1 MADATKGRDVTAGVV
16 FDAVSVSMRGKPV
29 VADVSLSVAAGE
41 VLAVVGPNG
50 AGKTTLLR
58 TLYRALRPSAGR
70 VLVDGVDVWKLSG
83 KQAARRVAAVL
94 QEATGDFE
102 LTAFDMV
109 AMGRT
114 PYKRS
119 FESDNSEDCEIIAE
133 ALTALDIA
141 DLRGADY
148 GRLSGGQKQRVLI
161 ARALAQRTDVIV
173 LDEPTN
179 HLDLRHQHEA
189 LRLLRETG
197 ATVIAALHDLN
208 LAAAYSDRIC
218 VLDNGKLIAVGT
230 PAQVLTVELLA
241 DVYGV
246 AARITV
252 DADTGTPQVTVV
264 PAVVPVP

>member
-1 MADATKGRDVTAGVV
+1 MADATKGRGVTVGVV

-29 VADVSLSVAAGE
+29 VTGVSLAVAAGE

-70 VLVDGVDVWKLSG
+70 VLVDGADVWKLPG

-102 LTAFDMV
+102 LTVYDMV

-119 FESDNSEDCEIIAE
+119 FAADSREDREIIGE
-133 ALTALDIA
+133 AMAALDIA
-141 DLRGADY
+141 DLSGADY

-189 LRLLRETG
+189 LRLLRDTG

-208 LAAAYSDRIC
+208 LAAAYCDRIC
-218 VLDNGKLIAVGT
+218 VLDGGEVVTIGT
-230 PAQVLTVELLA
+230 PVEVLTVDLLA

-246 AARITV
+246 AARIIV
-252 DADTGTPQVTVV
+252 DAGRPQVGVV
-264 PAVVPVP
+264 PKAVATS